1 MAFWSS
7 DEYKDWE
14 LRPLKSSSDKR
25 VSSTGSDSEDSG
37 KENNR
42 KQSSFNKCLPYWKK
56 ASQNH
61 RENHFDVRPGC
72 EAKHTKHQQ
81 INKLEKRRLFFYT

>member
-25 VSSTGSDSEDSG
+25 VSSTGSDSEDNG
-37 KENNR
+37 KEDNR
-42 KQSSFNKCLPYWKK
+42 NQYIIYEMDAFHKSRHILDGEGSIDVERTPLDWLTSE
-56 ASQNH
+56 SQL
-61 RENHFDVRPGC
+61 DS
-72 EAKHTKHQQ
+72 
-81 INKLEKRRLFFYT
+81 IM